1 MNRWREGRRNEWVNA
16 GNSEITMML
25 FTLRVEFHAV
35 SHAWNSPGAV
45 SLTWSFRSVMVKLWQ
60 QRSQGGWGSESKQ
73 QSK

>member
-16 GNSEITMML
+16 GNSKITMML
-25 FTLRVEFHAV
+25 FTLREFAV

-45 SLTWSFRSVMVKLWQ
+45 RLTWSFRSVMAKLWQ